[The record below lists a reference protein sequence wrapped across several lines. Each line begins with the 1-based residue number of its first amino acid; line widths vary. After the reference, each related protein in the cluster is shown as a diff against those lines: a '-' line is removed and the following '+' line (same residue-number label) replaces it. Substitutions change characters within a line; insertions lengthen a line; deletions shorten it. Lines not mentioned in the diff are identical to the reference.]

1 MYKNIDK
8 KKILALK
15 DLVEYQEGDE
25 EEDEEDEE

>member
-1 MYKNIDK
+1 MVNFMYKNIDK

-25 EEDEEDEE
+25 EDEE